1 MIANPVFVAVTAGI
15 IVFLALCTVIG
26 LVLAT
31 SVQTTDA
38 REKVSNLNARI
49 RAWWGIVLVFGAA
62 LVFGHIVTLVLF
74 AILSFLGFREFMS
87 LTPTR
92 AGDHRSLF
100 LSFFVVVPVQYW
112 LIAAKWYGLFSIF
125 IPVYGFLLL
134 PALSAAAGDTREFL
148 TRNARLQ
155 WGLMLTVYAI
165 SHAPALLLL
174 DLPGYRLPNAML
186 LLYLMVVVQISDVFQ
201 YVFGKLFGRTKLS
214 PAVSPSKTVEGLA
227 GGGVTAVLIGAGI
240 CAITP
245 FSPWQAATLS
255 AVIVVGGFL
264 GGFVLSAIKR
274 DLGVKD
280 WGRMIEGGVGRSAT
294 TAVLAPLRRLAVSP
308 TFRERELVVL
318 PDHPGAGR
326 DP

>member
-1 MIANPVFVAVTAGI
+1 MIAGPVFAGVTAGVI
-15 IVFLALCTVIG
+15 AFLALCTAIG
-26 LVLAT
+26 LVLAR
-31 SVQTTDA
+31 SVRTPEA
-38 REKVSNLNARI
+38 RDTVANLNARI
-49 RAWWGIVLVFGAA
+49 RSWWGIVLVFGAA
-62 LVFGHIVTLVLF
+62 LVFGHIVTLLLF
-74 AILSFLGFREFMS
+74 AILSFLSLREFLS

-100 LSFFVVVPVQYW
+100 LSFFIIVPVQYW
-112 LIAAKWYGLFSIF
+112 LIGVDWYGLFSIF

-134 PALSAAAGDTREFL
+134 PALSAVAGDTREFL
-148 TRNARLQ
+148 ARNAKLQ

-174 DLPGYRLPNAML
+174 NLPGYRLPNAML

-227 GGGVTAVLIGAGI
+227 GGGATAVLIGAAI
-240 CAITP
+240 SAITP
-245 FSPWQAATLS
+245 FSPLEAAAMS
-255 AVIVVGGFL
+255 AVIVIGGFF

-280 WGRMIEGGVGRSAT
+280 WGRMIEGHGGILDRMDSVSFAS
-294 TAVLAPLRRLAVSP
+294 PLFFHLTRYYFAS
-308 TFRERELVVL
+308 
-318 PDHPGAGR
+318 
-326 DP
+326 